1 MDNKIKDIIDDI
13 LKNIFNHLA
22 TRNSFTLYYNEVFQE
37 LEISLAQDIPNPNIS
52 YPAINSIYLTE
63 HWQNKGVLNYLVER
77 LLELEWVNGVVIQ
90 SITNPIL
97 GMSLLHNPKWI
108 PIINT
113 NQFHRLDRIIP
124 LVRDNKEYYDFFFT
138 NIRKEKTCIQYIRSI
153 YTQRKLYK
161 SY

>member
-63 HWQNKGVLNYLVER
+63 HWQNKG
-77 LLELEWVNGVVIQ
+77 
-90 SITNPIL
+90 
-97 GMSLLHNPKWI
+97 
-108 PIINT
+108 
-113 NQFHRLDRIIP
+113 
-124 LVRDNKEYYDFFFT
+124 
-138 NIRKEKTCIQYIRSI
+138 
-153 YTQRKLYK
+153 
-161 SY
+161 